1 VQRQIIFYLW
11 GGVMSELNDNVPSN
25 DQMQHQFEP
34 HMQTA
39 STLQSTTNDEPVSW
53 WMIWEMALFHPSEET
68 YKKIAAQKKKNK
80 FWFVLAPSGLMG
92 VFSSVIMA
100 FFMVFIF
107 AVENANTVESIDP
120 SESTLAIIIISAVMG
135 VFVMIFL
142 LFDFFLT
149 TGYYYLVGK
158 IFGGKAAWDQILMLM
173 VAIYQPLMVASFF
186 LGFIPF
192 LNVIALAIP
201 VYLTVIITI
210 AIKVANDISWIKAI
224 FIAVIIPI
232 VLFALIYG
240 FIFMMALIP
249 FFQQAI
255 TTMQQ
260 TGGLHSF

>member
-1 VQRQIIFYLW
+1 
-11 GGVMSELNDNVPSN
+11 MSEVSNNDPIVLPPGHDPVTVVDTNSLPSSKT
-25 DQMQHQFEP
+25 DTEP
-34 HMQTA
+34 
-39 STLQSTTNDEPVSW
+39 LSW
-53 WMIWEMALFHPSEET
+53 WMIWELALFHPSEET

-80 FWFVLAPSGLMG
+80 FWFVLVPSGLMG
-92 VFSSVIMA
+92 IFGSVLMA
-100 FFMVFIF
+100 FFMVFAF
-107 AVENANTVESIDP
+107 AVENANASTKIDA
-120 SESTLAIIIISAVMG
+120 SESTLAIFIISAVMG
-135 VFVMIFL
+135 LFVMISL
-142 LFDFFLT
+142 LSDFYLT

-192 LNVIALAIP
+192 LNIIALAIP
-201 VYLTVIITI
+201 IYLTVIITI
-210 AIKVANDISWIKAI
+210 AIKVAHDVSWIKAI
-224 FIAVIIPI
+224 SVAVIIPI

-260 TGGLHSF
+260 SGGLQSY